1 MQTSYMLQKKLQEL
15 YDEFLKINDLPSM
28 SADELIL
35 EVSKP
40 AQRDIRV
47 WLQGF
52 IMLWEETYR

>member
-40 AQRDIRV
+40 DQRDIRA

>member
-47 WLQGF
+47 WLQGY

>member
-40 AQRDIRV
+40 AQSDIRV